1 MASIVEF
8 LVKLK
13 ADAQGISTAASRAQ
27 GELDRVE
34 RGAQRVGTALKDAF
48 SLNNFKSSLMSIPGM
63 QFLMNPYTIIGSGIG
78 AVTALGAQ
86 AEQTSVAF
94 TNLVGSETE
103 AAKVLADINDFAAK
117 TPFSNLDLVDNA
129 RTMLS
134 FGVASDKV
142 NGYLR
147 QLGDIA
153 AGDKNRLTSLSLV
166 FGQVQS
172 AGKLMGQDLLQFI
185 NQGFNPLKELQEMTG
200 KTYAEL
206 QDMMSKGQVSA
217 DMVAAAIEHATS
229 EGGKFYGM
237 NEKLADTVSGKWS
250 TLLGNI
256 QQGAVSLFQKL
267 QPVIL
272 KVIDGVMALVDFLI
286 RFKTEIA
293 YVGAVV
299 GVAIGVLNAYNIAV
313 WAVGGALKAWAAMQW
328 LVNFAMSANPIG
340 LVIIGIAA
348 LVAAVTY
355 CWNEFAGFR
364 AVVLTVWDTMKGF
377 GNIIKDYV
385 INRIT
390 ELLGG
395 LGKIGSAIS
404 KLFKGDIDGA
414 INDAKQGVKG
424 LMGANSNKALVQN
437 TVKLAGGVKG
447 NWAKNLAQEEAKQ
460 GKEKGI
466 SKPSLSGSPAS
477 SSSLGGL
484 SLSGSAPSTAA
495 KTATSGTGGTRAT
508 AIHINI
514 SKFFDNINV
523 TMQDATD
530 TAELESAVVG
540 CLNRALAIA
549 TSTE

>member
-1 MASIVEF
+1 
-8 LVKLK
+8 
-13 ADAQGISTAASRAQ
+13 
-27 GELDRVE
+27 
-34 RGAQRVGTALKDAF
+34 
-48 SLNNFKSSLMSIPGM
+48 
-63 QFLMNPYTIIGSGIG
+63 
-78 AVTALGAQ
+78 
-86 AEQTSVAF
+86 
-94 TNLVGSETE
+94 
-103 AAKVLADINDFAAK
+103 
-117 TPFSNLDLVDNA
+117 
-129 RTMLS
+129 
-134 FGVASDKV
+134 
-142 NGYLR
+142 
-147 QLGDIA
+147 
-153 AGDKNRLTSLSLV
+153 
-166 FGQVQS
+166 
-172 AGKLMGQDLLQFI
+172 
-185 NQGFNPLKELQEMTG
+185 
-200 KTYAEL
+200 
-206 QDMMSKGQVSA
+206 
-217 DMVAAAIEHATS
+217 
-229 EGGKFYGM
+229 
-237 NEKLADTVSGKWS
+237 
-250 TLLGNI
+250 
-256 QQGAVSLFQKL
+256 
-267 QPVIL
+267 
-272 KVIDGVMALVDFLI
+272 
-286 RFKTEIA
+286 
-293 YVGAVV
+293 
-299 GVAIGVLNAYNIAV
+299 
-313 WAVGGALKAWAAMQW
+313 MQW
-328 LVNFAMSANPIG
+328 LVNIAMDANPIG

-348 LVAAVTY
+348 LVAAVMY

-424 LMGANSNKALVQN
+424 LMGANSNKTLVQN

-466 SKPSLSGSPAS
+466 SKPALAGSPTS

-484 SLSGSAPSTAA
+484 TLSGSAPSTAA

-530 TAELESAVVG
+530 TAELESAVVD
-540 CLNRALAIA
+540 CMNRALAIA